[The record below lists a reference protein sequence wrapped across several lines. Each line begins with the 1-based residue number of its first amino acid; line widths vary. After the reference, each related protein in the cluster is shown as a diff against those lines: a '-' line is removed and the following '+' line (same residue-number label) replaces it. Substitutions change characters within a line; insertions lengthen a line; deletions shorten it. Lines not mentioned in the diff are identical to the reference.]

1 MTLEGDSPIASRT
14 RLCLAKLEALC
25 EKLPRPEWTGNNVA
39 NVFDTPDQRD
49 RFKIWAG
56 NMGAL
61 QDIQFP
67 TSLDYRLREAPRVV
81 ALITELL
88 GDLEEALEEGGLLIL
103 GSNKIFIQL

>member
-1 MTLEGDSPIASRT
+1 MTLKGNSPIASRT
-14 RLCLAKLEALC
+14 RLCWAKLEALC
-25 EKLPRPEWTGNNVA
+25 EKLPRPELTGNNVA
-39 NVFDTPDQRD
+39 NVFDASDQRD

-88 GDLEEALEEGGLLIL
+88 GDLEEALEEGALLIS
-103 GSNKIFIQL
+103 GSNKAFIRL